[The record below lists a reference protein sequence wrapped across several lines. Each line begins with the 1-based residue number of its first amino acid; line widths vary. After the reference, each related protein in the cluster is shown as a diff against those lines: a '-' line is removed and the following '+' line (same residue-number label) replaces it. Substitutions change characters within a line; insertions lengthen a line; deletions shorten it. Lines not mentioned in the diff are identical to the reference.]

1 MLKTGSALAALA
13 LLGACGSP
21 DTAPVENRVKTTIR
35 NEYHERMLA
44 LSELQ
49 RGAALRNAIRSSKE
63 RCDRVEA
70 SAFQADHEN
79 LKMWTAKCQSST
91 YAVFLAPTG
100 DVQVR
105 PCDQAAALKLP
116 ACVEPVTTEEAIAD
130 KSSKR

>member
-1 MLKTGSALAALA
+1 MFRTGPALTALA

-21 DTAPVENRVKTTIR
+21 DAVPVKNKVTTTIR
-35 NEYHERMLA
+35 NEYHERMMA

-63 RCDRVEA
+63 SCNRVEA
-70 SAFQADHEN
+70 SAFQTDHEN
-79 LKMWTAKCQSST
+79 LKMWTAKCQSKT

-105 PCDQAAALKLP
+105 PCEQSAALKLP
-116 ACVEPVTTEEAIAD
+116 ACIGPEPTAGSSTD
-130 KSSKR
+130 KPTKR